1 MQTVVIIIIW
11 ITIPPKVLVL
21 VDAGVPKVEDGC
33 PNNPEPVG
41 CEGAPKRLPPVLGV
55 ETPNVD
61 VPNTLLVAGLAPKA
75 VEPMIVFKIGIII
88 TII

>member
-1 MQTVVIIIIW
+1 M
-11 ITIPPKVLVL
+11 L

-41 CEGAPKRLPPVLGV
+41 CEVVPKRLPPVLGV

-61 VPNTLLVAGLAPKA
+61 PPNTLLVAGLAPKA
-75 VEPMIVFKIGIII
+75 VEPIIFKTGINNNNHTHTHIYI
-88 TII
+88 SK